1 MGTNQK
7 KASQVKGI
15 KSAGLVIL
23 ACFIIAE
30 LVYNFVFGNPT
41 NFVGGDPANRPINGN
56 FYGTIYK
63 GGVIVPI
70 IQTLL
75 LTVITISIERYF
87 AIRQAY
93 GKGSLVKFVK
103 NIKVALANNDMAK
116 AQELCDKQRGS
127 VANVVN
133 ATLAKY
139 KEMEANSELPK
150 DQKLIAIQQALD
162 EATELELPT
171 LQQNLPVVG
180 TITTLGTL
188 FGLLGTVVGMI
199 RSFAAL
205 AAGGSGDSLQLSQG
219 ISEALINTAFGILT
233 GALAVISYNYYTTKI
248 DRLTYSLDEVGFSI
262 VQTYAASHK

>member
-30 LVYNFVFGNPT
+30 LVYNYVFGNSA

-75 LTVITISIERYF
+75 LTVITLSIERYF
-87 AIRQAY
+87 AIRQAS

-103 NIKVALANNDMAK
+103 NIKAALANNDMSK
-116 AQELCDKQRGS
+116 AQEVCDKQRGS
-127 VANVVN
+127 VANVV
-133 ATLAKY
+133 K
-139 KEMEANSELPK
+139 SLPGN
-150 DQKLIAIQQALD
+150 
-162 EATELELPT
+162 TP
-171 LQQNLPVVG
+171 
-180 TITTLGTL
+180 
-188 FGLLGTVVGMI
+188 
-199 RSFAAL
+199 
-205 AAGGSGDSLQLSQG
+205 
-219 ISEALINTAFGILT
+219 IS
-233 GALAVISYNYYTTKI
+233 
-248 DRLTYSLDEVGFSI
+248 R
-262 VQTYAASHK
+262 TYATMSKTFPSVNGHSRMTKTSSISM